1 MPSTQ
6 NAVNN
11 HEYRSVPITALA
23 ESATNPRK
31 RFDAKSLEELAAY
44 VPRHISGF
52 LCRWSFCGRER
63 QTARAPGRSALRG
76 AHNDHSELSHF
87 SSSSSLR
94 QPSLRRAGAE
104 VAAGGRQVATAA
116 IFPLRVISAYR

>member
-1 MPSTQ
+1 MPSMQ

-44 VPRHISGF
+44 VPKHIKCL
-52 LCRWSFCGRER
+52 LCRW
-63 QTARAPGRSALRG
+63 
-76 AHNDHSELSHF
+76 
-87 SSSSSLR
+87 
-94 QPSLRRAGAE
+94 
-104 VAAGGRQVATAA
+104 
-116 IFPLRVISAYR
+116 